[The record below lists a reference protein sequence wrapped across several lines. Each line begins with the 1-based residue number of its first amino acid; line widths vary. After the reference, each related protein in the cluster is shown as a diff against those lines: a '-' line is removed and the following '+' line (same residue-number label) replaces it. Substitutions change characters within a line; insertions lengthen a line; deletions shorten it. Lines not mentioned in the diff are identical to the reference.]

1 MSINQRVKELRK
13 VHLNMTQEIFAKSIN
28 ITRSSIALIET
39 EKTALTE
46 RNISEICRT
55 FKVNPDWLRYGEG
68 EVFKELS
75 YEEELAEYF
84 GNVLA
89 TSDISKDFQKRLIYA
104 LSKLDDS
111 DWKVLEKIAENLLE
125 KNKKN
130 PE

>member
-1 MSINQRVKELRK
+1 
-13 VHLNMTQEIFAKSIN
+13 MTQENFAKSIN

-39 EKTALTE
+39 EKTTLTE

-104 LSKLDDS
+104 LSKLDDT
-111 DWKVLEKIAENLLE
+111 DWKVLEKIADQLLE
-125 KNKKN
+125 KNKK
-130 PE
+130 